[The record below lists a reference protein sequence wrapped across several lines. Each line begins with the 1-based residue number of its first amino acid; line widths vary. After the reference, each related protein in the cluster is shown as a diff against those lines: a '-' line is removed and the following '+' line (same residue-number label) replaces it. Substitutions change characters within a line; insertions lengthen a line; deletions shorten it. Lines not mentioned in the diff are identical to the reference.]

1 MSGKALDYGQVK
13 VIVLGKAV
21 AQNPEKMEKLLK
33 EIKENLK
40 MDGSGEEI
48 RIPKLFVYDK
58 KPRILR

>member
-1 MSGKALDYGQVK
+1 MKVWRPVGIYLDEMFRNNGKKLGIEP
-13 VIVLGKAV
+13 VIL
-21 AQNPEKMEKLLK
+21 NDL
-33 EIKENLK
+33 ILK